1 MLYSLVLLWIYAQRL
16 FINSMNLIVDFNAYF
31 EGESCLD
38 IFGFVIIEQ
47 GENLSLK
54 FPSQILMIMKQMIM
68 I

>member
-31 EGESCLD
+31 EGEPCLD
-38 IFGFVIIEQ
+38 IFGFV
-47 GENLSLK
+47 ENLSLK